1 MGKTIE
7 EMLADG
13 VHPTEIHRMVEA
25 EVQKQKEKDAAA
37 RKALE
42 EQRKKDAAEAKRK
55 AMIEESKRAAAE
67 ATLMYLCTAGA
78 IDLGMVEE
86 QMPMVME
93 CLDDLATHLIADR
106 KMLDLVKRV
115 FGD

>member
-13 VHPTEIHRMVEA
+13 VHPTEIHRMIEA
-25 EVQKQKEKDAAA
+25 EVQKKKEREAAA
-37 RKALE
+37 RREKE
-42 EQRKKDAAEAKRK
+42 EQRQKDAAEAKRK

-67 ATLMYLCTAGA
+67 ATLMYLCAVGA
-78 IDLGMVEE
+78 IDLEMVEE
-86 QMPMVME
+86 HIPMVME
-93 CLDDLATHLIADR
+93 CLDDLADHLIADR